1 MIGRMLVSSKPGVVF
16 IESIG
21 AALFDLVS
29 KILTVIVVLFLVI
42 VVHSL
47 ISNLVDKCCSDQTSK
62 TLEIQ
67 IYNKVELV
75 ETCAICLEK
84 EGNGLYKL
92 QCSHVFH
99 QSCFTKWAP
108 KKTCPLCR
116 QKIF

>member
-29 KILTVIVVLFLVI
+29 KILTVLVVLFLVI

-47 ISNLVDKCCSDQTSK
+47 ISNLVDKCCSNQTSK

-84 EGNGLYKL
+84 EGNGRYKL
-92 QCSHVFH
+92 ACSHVFH
-99 QSCFTKWAP
+99 QACFTKWAP
-108 KKTCPLCR
+108 KKNCPLCR